1 MGALQMS
8 LAAGEKGRGVSF
20 GYIAALI
27 GTETTQQLIEQL
39 GVVPA
44 VDGLIDFVDAWN
56 VLTANVA
63 ITADEG
69 HSLAGAPVRPGNF
82 ELLMASMV
90 QGANLGDGLGR
101 LAAGA
106 TVIRPD
112 LIITVRHRRSGLRV
126 SLVVRHANAR
136 AAQIYAEALIIVIHC
151 GLRWAIGR
159 RLQPIR
165 AEGCGMRHGFEKS
178 LLDVLGLPVVR
189 GSGGAA
195 LTYATADQD
204 APFRVADFTRWREA
218 AFNEYVRMVD
228 ELDQMPGKA
237 NSWDSLRQSV
247 RVIVMA
253 GSVSQS
259 EVARSL
265 GMSVATLRRRLS
277 NEQTSF
283 RQIREGVRR
292 DAASLL
298 LLTDKSIDDMAAEL
312 GMSDARCFR
321 RACSSWFGQSPS
333 ALRRDRLALR

>member
-1 MGALQMS
+1 MS
-8 LAAGEKGRGVSF
+8 LAGNEKRRGVSF
-20 GYIAALI
+20 EYIAALI
-27 GTETTQQLIEQL
+27 GAETTQRLIDQL
-39 GVVPA
+39 GVVKGI
-44 VDGLIDFVDAWN
+44 DGIIDFVGAWN
-56 VLTANVA
+56 VLTANIA

-112 LIITVRHRRSGLRV
+112 LAITVRNRRNGLRV

-136 AAQIYAEALIIVIHC
+136 ASQVYAEALIIVIHC

-159 RLQPIR
+159 RLRPIQ
-165 AEGCGMRHGFEKS
+165 AEGCGMRHGFETS
-178 LLDVLGLPVVR
+178 LLDVLGLPVIR

-195 LTYATADQD
+195 LTYAAADQD
-204 APFRVADFTRWREA
+204 APFCIADFTRWREA
-218 AFNEYVRMVD
+218 GFNEYVRLVD
-228 ELDQMPGKA
+228 ELGQMPGK
-237 NSWDSLRQSV
+237 SSLGDSLGQSV
-247 RVIVMA
+247 SVAVMA

-283 RQIREGVRR
+283 RQIRESVRR
-292 DAASLL
+292 DAANLL
-298 LLTDKSIDDMAAEL
+298 LLTDKSIDDIAAEL

-321 RACSSWFGQSPS
+321 RACSNWFGGSPS
-333 ALRRDRLALR
+333 ELRRERRANQ